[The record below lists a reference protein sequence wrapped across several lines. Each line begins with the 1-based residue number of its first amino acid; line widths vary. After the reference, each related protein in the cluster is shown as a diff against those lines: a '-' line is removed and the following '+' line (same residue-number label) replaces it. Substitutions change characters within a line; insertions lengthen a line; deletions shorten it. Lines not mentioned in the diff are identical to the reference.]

1 MSKRSIAIAVIAVFV
16 LTLVSMALAAD
27 NPFAGTWKLNAAK
40 STFDT
45 PLPKS
50 YILKIEFEGERMK
63 WILDSVRNDGTT
75 AHNEFTT
82 EKESVEITTGNGG
95 TGKVITFNASTH
107 HSVVK
112 KDGKVIMDLDAVLS
126 KDGRT
131 MTRKVFAINAQGQEI
146 HRVEVF
152 DKQ

>member
-1 MSKRSIAIAVIAVFV
+1 MCKRSIAVGMFF
-16 LTLVSMALAAD
+16 TLALITAAMAAN

-45 PLPKS
+45 PIPKN
-50 YILKIEFEGERMK
+50 YTLKIEIEGARMK
-63 WILDSVRNDGTT
+63 WILDSVKKDGTT
-75 AHNEFTT
+75 SHNEVTT
-82 EKESVEITTGNGG
+82 EKEGVEITTRNGG
-95 TGKVITFNASTH
+95 TGKVITFNSSTH

-152 DKQ
+152 EKQ